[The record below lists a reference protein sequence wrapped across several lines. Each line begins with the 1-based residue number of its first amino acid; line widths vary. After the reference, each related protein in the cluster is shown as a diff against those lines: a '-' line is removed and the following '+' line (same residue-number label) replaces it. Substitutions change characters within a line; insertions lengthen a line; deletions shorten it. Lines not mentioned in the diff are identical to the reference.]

1 MVCRYFWPHLWSD
14 AACRDLRLADAL
26 RRAGLGIE
34 VLTPRYASAWPERL
48 SIRELPV
55 ERPLAAPQTPW
66 SVARYQRQLQSWLTA
81 NASRFDIV
89 FCTRLGE
96 EFAALMQM
104 QLPESVCRVGLHS
117 GTGEAADHRGWASVR
132 GGKRMPGHLA
142 KAEAVVVSW
151 ASAQRALLAI
161 GTPVNRLH
169 RIDIGVMAGATPVD
183 REGAGNGT
191 LRRQRQALAEING
204 DLELDHHSQVIL
216 MCGRMGPTG
225 ITMSVAKAAPGLI
238 DTWPDLRL
246 WLIGDGPLRERLHDY
261 FRHHSIRQNVA
272 MPGTFVDFEDLFAV
286 ADLLVVPSP
295 ADALEDTLPAAI
307 AAAIPLVVADSP
319 DTRAYFAGLESL
331 VAWFNAADEASLER
345 AIRDSLIRLGGRR
358 AAARN
363 LRRELLVR
371 RPYQQT
377 VTAYKR
383 LFDSLADA
391 HRERRIAQ
399 PVRHPAR

>member
-1 MVCRYFWPHLWSD
+1 MVSRHFWPHLWSD

-26 RRAGLGIE
+26 HRAGLGIE
-34 VLTPRYASAWPERL
+34 VLTPRYSSAWPERL
-48 SIRELPV
+48 TIRELPV

-66 SVARYQRQLQSWLTA
+66 SVARYQRHLQSWLTA
-81 NASRFDIV
+81 NAGRFDIV

-96 EFAALMQM
+96 EFSALMQM
-104 QLPESVCRVGLHS
+104 QLPPSVCRVGLHS
-117 GTGEAADHRGWASVR
+117 GTGDAADHRVWASLR

-142 KAEAVVVSW
+142 KADAVVVSW

-161 GTPVNRLH
+161 GTPVNRMH
-169 RIDIGVMAGATPVD
+169 RIDIGVISGATPAD
-183 REGAGNGT
+183 RDASVSGS

-204 DLELDHHSQVIL
+204 DLELDRDSQVIL
-216 MCGRMGPTG
+216 VCGQMGPAG
-225 ITMSVAKAAPGLI
+225 ITMSVAKAFPGLL

-246 WLIGDGPLRERLHDY
+246 WLIGDGPLRERLHAY
-261 FRHHSIRQNVA
+261 FRHQSIRQNVA
-272 MPGTFVDFEDLFAV
+272 MPGTFVDFEELFAV
-286 ADLLVVPSP
+286 ADLVVVPSP
-295 ADALEDTLPAAI
+295 ADALEDTLPAAV
-307 AAAIPLVVADSP
+307 AAAVPLVVPDSP

-331 VAWFNAADEASLER
+331 VEWFNSAEEASLER

-358 AAARN
+358 IAARN

-391 HRERRIAQ
+391 NRERRIADS
-399 PVRHPAR
+399 VRHPAR